1 MGKINI
7 CWHNNL
13 LRFNFFASTHV
24 ENQKVTCGFVFSQ
37 STLIWISLGF
47 SFLYGIN
54 YSKKRIFL
62 PGCPATDSFFH
73 WSTTFRSCSRPP
85 RIQTWRHVGRSRFK
99 AGSEDLRS
107 SRVALRTLF
116 IFAKCCRT
124 WHEPPWK
131 KKKRIH
137 ATLESWKTS
146 PWKKIN
152 FYLKKEYVSRIVLL
166 RCVFEFVAILNFNWR
181 TLPKSKKW
189 FD

>member
-1 MGKINI
+1 ME
-7 CWHNNL
+7 
-13 LRFNFFASTHV
+13 A
-24 ENQKVTCGFVFSQ
+24 CGFVFSQ

-85 RIQTWRHVGRSRFK
+85 RTQAWRHVGRSRFK

-131 KKKRIH
+131 KKRKRIH
-137 ATLESWKTS
+137 ATVESWKTS

-152 FYLKKEYVSRIVLL
+152 FYLKKNMSRESSYFDVSLNSWQYWILIEQHCRKARSGSIKTGRI
-166 RCVFEFVAILNFNWR
+166 
-181 TLPKSKKW
+181 SY
-189 FD
+189 

>member
-1 MGKINI
+1 ME
-7 CWHNNL
+7 
-13 LRFNFFASTHV
+13 A
-24 ENQKVTCGFVFSQ
+24 CGFVFSQ

-85 RIQTWRHVGRSRFK
+85 RTQTWRHVGRSRFK

-131 KKKRIH
+131 KKKKNTRNGWKLKNKSMEEDKLL
-137 ATLESWKTS
+137 LE
-146 PWKKIN
+146 
-152 FYLKKEYVSRIVLL
+152 KEYVSWIVLL
-166 RCVFEFVAILNFNWR
+166 RCVFEFVAILNFNWT